1 MDQLGQKRRILVV
14 DDEEDFGETLR
25 RALVKEGYRV
35 GLARSGKEALRALGE
50 ERYDLIITDLVMPEM
65 GGLGFLKEIRAKG
78 LSLPVIVITAYGDR
92 WSHHKALSLQAFDF
106 LDKPLTMVDLL
117 RVVQK
122 AFDPEEPLC

>member
-1 MDQLGQKRRILVV
+1 MPSGWQRHILVV

-25 RALVKEGYRV
+25 RALVREGYRV
-35 GLARSGKEALRALGE
+35 GLAHNGKEALRALEE

-65 GGLGFLKEIRAKG
+65 GGLGFLKEVRAKG
-78 LSLPVIVITAYGDR
+78 LGLPVIVITAYGDW

-106 LDKPLTMVDLL
+106 LYKPLAMVDLL

-122 AFDPEEPLC
+122 AFDPKEPLC